1 MKTFNLLTISL
12 AFGAAALLTSC
23 QKEPQTSAVTD
34 DGVKSI
40 ALSINFGGAATK
52 ATIDGEL
59 DEPFTETSE
68 FQKLAILFTD
78 NAGDIKYA
86 FEASDASGAGTDE
99 ETIWDNLF
107 KSTGAGVRFIGL
119 EGVKGIYVVAN
130 GPALSGDG
138 GLGLTFEAAAE
149 GQGTRTGGKV
159 SNELPVNI
167 SAINAHM
174 DITEYFSLGKDAT
187 DMPFIGA
194 TKTFNPVGTVG
205 GEDAEVVLGADA
217 GQYYQAD
224 ITIRPAV
231 SRLEVQKVSVVTT
244 GTSYFTLADDGVTLE
259 PCETEGEADYRVT
272 WEGFNPTLVGAYMS
286 NFYTNTNYFPANA
299 SLTGWNGFE
308 TPSFDDAENDK
319 APIMEGKWNVAE
331 GDLSAAINGLV
342 SYSNYEGAST
352 SYGALVSDTYSG
364 GTNAEKPAA
373 TYVFDGDKGD
383 AGKVI
388 PFNFFV
394 PYDIT
399 STLDNT
405 SGNESEALTDV
416 IIPKLHIQ
424 LQKPASGF
432 LSEAEKKDTD
442 GSWIAVPADE
452 INISTQLTT
461 PFTWPTVADG
471 EPNIAFVNV
480 RMGTQAGDDVTLRPG
495 YIYKMDE
502 IMINPVNVNGS
513 VTSSDLNN
521 IFVTVTVV
529 GYTIENVY
537 PVFD

>member
-52 ATIDGEL
+52 ATIDDEL
-59 DEPFTETSE
+59 DEPFTEAST
-68 FQKLAILFTD
+68 FDKLAIFFTD
-78 NAGDIKYA
+78 NSDNILYA
-86 FEASDASGAGTDE
+86 FEASDASDEGTDE

-138 GLGLTFEAAAE
+138 SLGLTFEAAAE

-159 SNELPVNI
+159 SNESPVNI
-167 SAINAHM
+167 STINAHM
-174 DITEYFSLGKDAT
+174 DIIEYFSQDKDAT

-194 TKTFNPVGTVG
+194 TKTFNSVGTVG

-299 SLTGWNGFE
+299 SLTDWNGFE
-308 TPSFDDAENDK
+308 TPSFDDVENGE

-342 SYSNYEGAST
+342 SYSNYEGT

-364 GTNAEKPAA
+364 GTNTEKPEA
-373 TYVFDGDKGD
+373 TYVFDGNKDN
-383 AGKVI
+383 AGRVI

>member
-12 AFGAAALLTSC
+12 AFGAVALLTSC

-52 ATIDGEL
+52 AIIDDEL
-59 DEPFTETSE
+59 DDPFTEASTFE
-68 FQKLAILFTD
+68 KLAIFFTD
-78 NAGDIKYA
+78 NSDNILYA

-159 SNELPVNI
+159 SNESPVNI

-174 DITEYFSLGKDAT
+174 DIIEYFSLDKDAT
-187 DMPFIGA
+187 YMPFIGA
-194 TKTFNPVGTVG
+194 TKTFNSVETVG

-217 GQYYQAD
+217 GQYYQAN

-272 WEGFNPTLVGAYMS
+272 WDGFNPTLVGAYMS

-308 TPSFDDAENDK
+308 TPSFDDAENDE

-342 SYSNYEGAST
+342 SYSNYEGT

-364 GTNAEKPAA
+364 GTSTEKPEA
-373 TYVFDGDKGD
+373 TYVFDGNKDD

-405 SGNESEALTDV
+405 YGNESEALTDV

-424 LQKPASGF
+424 LQKPASEF
-432 LSEAEKKDTD
+432 SSKAEKKNTD

-471 EPNIAFVNV
+471 ETNIAFVNV